1 MAQMPEKSLLATQ
14 SSVYTGVTFEPRRR
28 RASLLLTVTLS
39 ALCEQLKLEIRG
51 DAQAPDFS
59 VAKF

>member
-1 MAQMPEKSLLATQ
+1 MKAPLTL
-14 SSVYTGVTFEPRRR
+14 GVTVCAYTSVTFDASHR

-59 VAKF
+59 VAQY